1 MFSRNNKDV
10 KNRLDVNHYTARR
23 LGDMAES
30 LNQLAK
36 AFDDEIEKN
45 GQLSRV
51 TQQGNDRTINAV
63 NHTCLCHFTYLLN
76 RI

>member
-45 GQLSRV
+45 GQLSRGDGLAAMQASATLV
-51 TQQGNDRTINAV
+51 CENCGQ
-63 NHTCLCHFTYLLN
+63 
-76 RI
+76 

>member
-45 GQLSRV
+45 GQLSR
-51 TQQGNDRTINAV
+51 G
-63 NHTCLCHFTYLLN
+63 
-76 RI
+76 